1 MKKLIA
7 SLIAAA
13 TALGSSAALAQ
24 HMSAEEILSRINKQD
39 ESIRRERGDGRSPR
53 IVGGGSVREA
63 AKPAAGEATVAAAPR
78 PSAPPASA
86 ASTSAAPVIQAAT
99 GGGLDDLP
107 VLSEDKRIDLVIF
120 FEFDSAFIKPTS
132 QPQLAAL
139 CAALQ
144 NARGD
149 IRYSVVGHTDA
160 SGSELY
166 NLDLSQRRADEV
178 KRHLIDECGVDRRR
192 LRAIGAGEA
201 RLQAGVPATDE
212 RQRRV
217 EIILDS

>member
-86 ASTSAAPVIQAAT
+86 SPVIQAAT
-99 GGGLDDLP
+99 GGGLDDLRVVP
-107 VLSEDKRIDLVIF
+107 DGDRIDLVIL
-120 FEFDSAFIKPTS
+120 FEFDSAFIKPSS
-132 QPQLAAL
+132 QPQLAELCTAL
-139 CAALQ
+139 KGAS
-144 NARGD
+144 GD

-160 SGSELY
+160 SGSNAY

-178 KRHLIDECGVDRRR
+178 KRHLVDECGVDRRR

-201 RLQAGVPATDE
+201 RLRQDVPGTDE